1 MFWTW
6 GSYQSY
12 PEKGGLENFP
22 ISGASFRNGGGGGGG
37 PGGGIILGASSDPS
51 LHYWIYPVGEFSWK
65 TMRLRIKFVQY
76 IPLRNKT
83 FYKILKPFTSL
94 KI

>member
-37 PGGGIILGASSDPS
+37 GGRGSDHFRSQFWPKSPLLNLSSRWV
-51 LHYWIYPVGEFSWK
+51 LLENNE
-65 TMRLRIKFVQY
+65 TE
-76 IPLRNKT
+76 NKIRAVHST
-83 FYKILKPFTSL
+83 EK
-94 KI
+94 